1 MRQLRRDT
9 KRLKLF
15 AKKFVNW
22 QMQSETM
29 LIKSRSAS
37 KKDLKHKMARNPC
50 CLEM

>member
-22 QMQSETM
+22 QMQSGTM
-29 LIKSRSAS
+29 SIKSRSAS
-37 KKDLKHKMARNPC
+37 MKALKLKMVRNLC